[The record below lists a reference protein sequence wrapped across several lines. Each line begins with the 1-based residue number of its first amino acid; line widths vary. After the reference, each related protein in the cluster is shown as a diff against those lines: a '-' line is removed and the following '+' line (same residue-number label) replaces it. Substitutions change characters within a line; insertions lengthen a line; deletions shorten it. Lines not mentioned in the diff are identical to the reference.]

1 MRQIS
6 HNCGLMKYI
15 ITILAIVLLGIG
27 YVFIDK
33 PKDEPIGADLTIT
46 PVSDALIGKT
56 PTERASIKS
65 KAIEKLNMAGKYT
78 KENYEIEIIG
88 EIKHIEING
97 QHGIELFAKAWKDG
111 KQIGFGKDGSVEI
124 ERFRI
129 YNPPIMNEDPTGT
142 IDQVFVNERTG
153 IKTIK
158 KLKED
163 LSATT
168 KEYLTG
174 IIKAVGKENTT
185 IVKGKIGN
193 TTSTF
198 NPQTGE
204 GGANVSQDG
213 RLQARESVAWAATR
227 EDVTGV
233 YDYGSTETAFRILID
248 DITASDFRLYRAFVS
263 FGTSAL
269 GTDTISSATFVVRS
283 ANENTFSTAQVIVH
297 TSLATPATL
306 ATTDWISID
315 GMINAMTLN
324 SNAVTPTA
332 GVGTDTTFTLNAA
345 GLANINKT
353 GTSQFAIVDN
363 NSDAL
368 DVQYSGAE
376 KSIYYVSADAG
387 GAYIPR
393 LIVVHE
399 AAAAEPQSIQV
410 NITWF

>member
-1 MRQIS
+1 
-6 HNCGLMKYI
+6 MKRFKEKLKWTLI
-15 ITILAIVLLGIG
+15 ALGIVG
-27 YVFIDK
+27 IAVAGTLAL
-33 PKDEPIGADLTIT
+33 PEQSVS
-46 PVSDALIGKT
+46 PVSDMLINKT
-56 PTERASIKS
+56 HQEKASIKS
-65 KAIEKLNMAGKYT
+65 KAIEKLNMAGEYT
-78 KENYEIEIIG
+78 KDNYRIEIIG

-97 QHGIELFAKAWKDG
+97 QHGIELFARAWKDG
-111 KQIGFGKDGSVEI
+111 KPLGFGDGSVEI

-163 LSATT
+163 LTATT
-168 KEYLTG
+168 KEYLAG
-174 IIKAVGKENTT
+174 IIKVVGKENTK
-185 IVKGKIGN
+185 IIKGSIGN

-233 YDYGSTETAFRILID
+233 YDYGSTETAFRVLID

-283 ANENTFSTAQVIVH
+283 ANENTFGTAQVIVH

-324 SNAVTPTA
+324 SNAVTPTS

-353 GTSQFAIVDN
+353 GTSQFAIVDYTN
-363 NSDAL
+363 DAL
-368 DVQYSGAE
+368 DVQYAGGE
-376 KSIYYVSADAG
+376 KSIYYVSADAT

-399 AAAAEPQSIQV
+399 AAAPPAEPDLIQIQTYG
-410 NITWF
+410 NW